1 MSLRKQI
8 LLLPVV
14 AALIGVLLVSAGM
27 VLVGQQTL
35 EAAYDNERA
44 VNEETLRLALIGKE
58 TEALSMARVL
68 AAIPALQEAAANR
81 DDMAIEAILAKAYDD
96 LVAQTGLKQMQFH
109 TPPATSLIRLHKL
122 SKRGDDLSPF
132 RQTVVDANR
141 DEVSVMGLER
151 GVAGVGA
158 RGIASVRWQ
167 GKHVG
172 TVEVGFDMDVK
183 FLGEMAAN
191 TGKMYEYYVVP
202 SADVAASTGEALAK
216 IERTADT
223 TGAPPMLDSAQIK
236 QVLETGSVDVEHD
249 FEGEAYIGRA
259 IAVKDFSGGIAG
271 IYVVAGKNHLAAQ
284 LLANEIKMMGVSVV
298 LALAFA
304 FAFAWGYGSRIVN
317 CISRMSQTTRAIA
330 EGDTNVEVQGLN
342 RNDEIGAMAK
352 ALQVFK
358 ANLQENARMQATI
371 AEEEAAL
378 KAAEAA
384 RIAQEEAARAERE
397 QAEAEMIER
406 RRQREIAAQEE
417 AERQAVEA
425 QARLADQERVVS
437 ALAHGLQALADGHI
451 CARIHD
457 PLPGDY
463 DVLRQN
469 FNAAL
474 EKLCG
479 AMQHIDDSAVRV
491 DEEAARLAD
500 ASTRL
505 SHNAE
510 QNAAALEETA
520 AALNEL
526 TSSVS
531 SAAEGAV
538 SARKMADTARDNAEN
553 GANVVKEAV
562 SAMAEIE
569 TSSEAIS
576 RITHVI
582 EEIAFQT
589 NLLALNAGVEAAR
602 AGEAGRGFAV
612 VASEVRALAQR
623 ASDAAREISDLI
635 TTSTT
640 QVQGGV
646 KLVGR
651 TGEALDHILTS
662 VRDIHARM
670 GEIAS
675 SAEEQARGIV
685 EINGAVMQLDQTTQ
699 HMANMTDQ
707 TAASGRALAME
718 GTQLKQTVE
727 TFDLKKDAVS
737 AATASA
743 A

>member
-14 AALIGVLLVSAGM
+14 AALIGVLLMSAGM
-27 VLVGQQTL
+27 VVVGKQTL
-35 EAAYDNERA
+35 DAAYENERA
-44 VNEETLRLALIGKE
+44 VNAETLRLALIDKE

-68 AAIPALQEAAANR
+68 ASIPALQEAAAKR
-81 DDMAIEAILAKAYDD
+81 DDMAIEAILAQAYDD
-96 LVAQTGLKQMQFH
+96 LKAQTGLKQMQFH
-109 TPPATSLIRLHKL
+109 IPPATSLIRLHKL

-141 DEVSVMGLER
+141 DQTSVAGLER

-158 RGIASVRWQ
+158 RGIAAVRWQ
-167 GKHVG
+167 GEHVG
-172 TVEVGFDMDVK
+172 TVEVGFDMDQK
-183 FLGEMAAN
+183 FLGEMAEN
-191 TGKMYEYYVVP
+191 TGKKYEYYVVP
-202 SADVAASTGEALAK
+202 SAEVAASTGEALDGVK
-216 IERTADT
+216 RTAET
-223 TGAPPMLDSAQIK
+223 TGAPPMLDAAQIA
-236 QVLETGSVDVEHD
+236 QVIETGSVDFTQD
-249 FEGEAYIGRA
+249 FAGEAHIGRA
-259 IAVKDFSGGIAG
+259 IAVTDFSGEIAG
-271 IYVVAGKNHLAAQ
+271 IYAIAAPNHMAADMIAGDL
-284 LLANEIKMMGVSVV
+284 KMLGLSVV
-298 LALAFA
+298 FALLFA
-304 FAFAWGYGSRIVN
+304 LAFAWGYGSRIVN
-317 CISRMSQTTRAIA
+317 CISRMSKTTRAIA
-330 EGDTNVEVQGLN
+330 EGDTSVEVQGLH
-342 RNDEIGAMAK
+342 RTDEIGAMAQ

-358 ANLQENARMQATI
+358 ANLEENARMQATL

-384 RIAQEEAARAERE
+384 RLAQEEAARAERE
-397 QAEAEMIER
+397 QAAAEMQER
-406 RRQREIAAQEE
+406 RRLREVAAQEE
-417 AERQAVEA
+417 AERQAAEA
-425 QARLADQERVVS
+425 KARLADQERVVQ
-437 ALAHGLQALADGHI
+437 ALGQGLQALADGHI
-451 CARIHD
+451 CARISA
-457 PLPGDY
+457 PLPGEY

-474 EKLCG
+474 EQLCA
-479 AMQHIDDSAVRV
+479 AMQNIDDSAIRV

-500 ASTRL
+500 ASTKL
-505 SHNAE
+505 SHNTE

-531 SAAEGAV
+531 SAAEGAS
-538 SARKMADTARDNAEN
+538 SARQMADTARDNAEN
-553 GANVVKEAV
+553 GATVVKEAV
-562 SAMAEIE
+562 AAMAEIE

-699 HMANMTDQ
+699 HIANMTDQ
-707 TAASGRALAME
+707 TAASGRALAAE

-727 TFDLKKDAVS
+727 KFDLSRGDGAR
-737 AATASA
+737 ATAA
-743 A
+743 